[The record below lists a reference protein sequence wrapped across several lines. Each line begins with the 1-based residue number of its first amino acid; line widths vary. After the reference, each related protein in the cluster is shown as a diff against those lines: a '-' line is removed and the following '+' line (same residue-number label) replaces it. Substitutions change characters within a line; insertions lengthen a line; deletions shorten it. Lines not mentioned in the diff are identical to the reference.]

1 MDLSQLIASLLTPEF
16 IGELLTKFKKAHT
29 VKYPIRDLIYGK
41 GVQHPFASI
50 SLTDLQRHLSNVP
63 VVRRGTEAYA
73 LDSAKGELLKIDVQ
87 GIDMSDFISAADI
100 NELSVIFAQH
110 GEKAI
115 KGYLESRINDMLIVT
130 QKSIE
135 ALAAQSLTGDLDY
148 PMKGDVG
155 AEVYGVKFGDTLTYT
170 PTNKLTK
177 DSLVSELYLYLS
189 KMHETMQENEYGDD
203 VVVLAGSNAYALA
216 LGIVTASKQNTIA
229 VQLGALG
236 EINVGGYVI
245 AQQSGKYKGVNGA
258 MTDKINAD
266 SFCMIDKN
274 ANHKL
279 YFLALDDIKAGNK
292 PLPFFATHDII
303 NNPSGINIIGRSKPL
318 PAPVVKAIVWSTV
331 VTAAK

>member
-1 MDLSQLIASLLTPEF
+1 MDLLQLLASLLTPEF
-16 IGELLTKFKKAHT
+16 ISELLSKFKKGHT

-50 SLTDLQRHLSNVP
+50 SLADLQRQLSNIP

-73 LDSAKGELLKIDVQ
+73 IDSAKGTVVKVEPQ
-87 GIDMSDFISAADI
+87 GIEMSDFISAADI
-100 NELSVIFAQH
+100 NDLSVIFAQH

-115 KGYLESRINDMLIVT
+115 KSYLESRINDMLIIT

-135 ALAAQSLTGDLDY
+135 ALAAQSLTGNIDY
-148 PMKGDVG
+148 PMKGDAG
-155 AEVYGVKFGDTLTYT
+155 AEIYGVEFGETLTYIQT
-170 PTNKLTK
+170 TKLTK
-177 DSLVSELYLYLS
+177 DSLVADLYLYLS
-189 KMHETMQENEYGDD
+189 KMHETMQEKEYGDD
-203 VVVLAGSNAYALA
+203 VVTLAGSNAYALA
-216 LGIVTASKQNTIA
+216 LGIVTASKQNTIT

-245 AQQSGKYKGVNGA
+245 VQQSGKYKGVNGA

-279 YFLALDDIKAGNK
+279 YFLALDDIDAGNK
-292 PLPFFATHDII
+292 PLPFFATHEVKK
-303 NNPSGINIIGRSKPL
+303 NPSGVDIIGRSKPL
-318 PAPVVKAIVWSTV
+318 PAPIVHAIIWSTV
-331 VTAAK
+331 VTVAK